1 MKIKLKYFASIA
13 EAVGMSGE
21 EMELQDDTIVFNLVE
36 ALKERFKGFEEMS
49 NVIIAVNGAYVDPN
63 TLLEDGDVVALFPP
77 VSGG

>member
-13 EAVGMSGE
+13 EAVGMNGE
-21 EMELQDDTIVFNLVE
+21 EIELRDDIIVSNLVK
-36 ALKERFKGFEEMS
+36 ALKERFKDFEEMS

-63 TLLEDGDVVALFPP
+63 TLLEEGDVVALFPP

>member
-13 EAVGMSGE
+13 ETVGMSGE
-21 EMELQDDTIVFNLVE
+21 EMELQDDTIASNLVE
-36 ALKERFKGFEEMS
+36 ALKERFKDFEEMS

-63 TLLEDGDVVALFPP
+63 TLLEDGDVVALFTP

>member
-1 MKIKLKYFASIA
+1 LKIKLKYFASIA

-21 EMELQDDTIVFNLVE
+21 EMELQDDTAVSNLVE
-36 ALKERFKGFEEMS
+36 ALKQRFKDLEEMS

-63 TLLEDGDVVALFPP
+63 AILENGDVVALFPP